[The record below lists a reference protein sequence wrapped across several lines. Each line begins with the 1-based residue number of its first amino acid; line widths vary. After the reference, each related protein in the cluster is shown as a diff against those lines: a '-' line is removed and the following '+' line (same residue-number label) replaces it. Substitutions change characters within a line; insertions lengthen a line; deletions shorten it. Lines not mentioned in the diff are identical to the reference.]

1 MKLYM
6 YSKGIKVK
14 WRVISL
20 FRYVIKRVLSAIIT
34 VWIVITITFFLMR
47 LMPGGPFDG
56 DKIKPQVKD
65 NLEAK
70 YGLDKPLG
78 EQYAIYMKNLVKL
91 DLGESMQF
99 KGRQVSETIKTS
111 FPKSA
116 KIGGLAVVTSVII
129 GLGLGIISAL
139 KSGRWPDRLCMFIS
153 TLGITIPSFV
163 ISALLI
169 YIFASK
175 MRILPTTGL
184 DNWKSYIMPVIAL
197 AGSSTAFITR
207 LTRSK
212 LIDVMKSDYIRT
224 AKAKGLSKR
233 TVIFKHALKNSIIP
247 VVTYLGPLVAGIL
260 TGSFVVE
267 KIFSIPGLGKEF
279 VSNVNTRDY
288 SALLGVIVF
297 YSVLIVICNLVVDLL
312 YVAIDPRI
320 KLESNEG

>member
-1 MKLYM
+1 MKIYM

-14 WRVISL
+14 WRVIGL

-56 DKIKPQVKD
+56 DKIKPQVKA

-267 KIFSIPGLGKEF
+267 KIFSIPG
-279 VSNVNTRDY
+279 
-288 SALLGVIVF
+288 
-297 YSVLIVICNLVVDLL
+297 
-312 YVAIDPRI
+312 
-320 KLESNEG
+320 